1 MPRAVI
7 FLTARV
13 GCDDELGGSTTSGTA
28 HAAMN
33 GTLSLIELAGH
44 VGLLL
49 WGTHMVGTGVQRGFG
64 TVLRRWL
71 GRNLGHRFRA
81 FLTGLGVTALLQ
93 SSTATGLL
101 ATSFTATGVIGLA
114 PALAVML
121 GANVGTALL
130 TQVLFF
136 NVALLGPPLVLVGVL
151 LFRWA
156 GGSRAKNI
164 GRIGIGLGLMLMA
177 LAGLVHTLGP
187 LENTPLLRSV
197 MGALAGDPILATL
210 VAAALT
216 WACHSSIAIV
226 LLVATFAATHV
237 VEPTGAL
244 ALVLGANL
252 GGALPALVDASTSV
266 ARRLP
271 LGNLLVRTVGVV
283 LALPFLPAITH
294 ALELAGPAP
303 GRLVVNFH
311 LAFNVALAVVFL
323 GSVRGLAQLL
333 TRLLPEPPAP
343 ADPGRPVH
351 LDVAALD
358 SATVALANAAR
369 ETLRMADMVDSMLR
383 DALEVLRH
391 SDRTRAEAVAAQ
403 NRCVDQ
409 LGGAIRRY
417 LADVGD
423 EQTLDHQ
430 REGARGQDILSAV
443 INLEHV
449 ADIVANSL
457 VEFAVRS
464 VKRGRA
470 LTVEELETV
479 AAMHGELLES
489 LRLALAVFLQAEPRD
504 AKRLAAR
511 KGQFREFEAS
521 ATALSVRLLRSA
533 AAASRLADSDGV
545 EPLVEESGLFL
556 RTVRDLRRIHS
567 HLASFAYPILHR
579 PRARGRRATRG
590 GVLEAGAVNPPA
602 ASLPIELPKSTGLEE
617 DDLG

>member
-1 MPRAVI
+1 M
-7 FLTARV
+7 
-13 GCDDELGGSTTSGTA
+13 S
-28 HAAMN
+28 

-156 GGSRAKNI
+156 GGSRAKNV

-283 LALPFLPAITH
+283 LALPFLPAITR

-333 TRLLPEPPAP
+333 TRWLPEPPAP
-343 ADPGRPVH
+343 ADPGRPVY

-391 SDRTRAEAVAAQ
+391 SDRTRAEAVAAE

-533 AAASRLADSDGV
+533 AAASRLADSDAV

-579 PRARGRRATRG
+579 PRARGRRATAG
-590 GVLEAGAVNPPA
+590 GVVEAAVNRPA
-602 ASLPIELPKSTGLEE
+602 VPLPTERSKSTDLEE
-617 DDLG
+617 DDAG

>member
-1 MPRAVI
+1 
-7 FLTARV
+7 
-13 GCDDELGGSTTSGTA
+13 
-28 HAAMN
+28 MN

-71 GRNLGHRFRA
+71 GRNLGRRFRA
-81 FLTGLGVTALLQ
+81 FLTGLAVTALLQ

-101 ATSFTATGVIGLA
+101 ATSFTATGVIALA

-136 NVALLGPPLVLVGVL
+136 NLALVGPPLVLVGVL
-151 LFRWA
+151 VFRWA
-156 GGSRAKNI
+156 GGGRAKNI

-177 LAGLVHTLGP
+177 LAGLVRTLGP
-187 LENTPLLRSV
+187 LEGIPLLRSV
-197 MGALAGDPILATL
+197 MGALAGDPILGAL

-237 VEPTGAL
+237 VDPTAAL

-252 GGALPALVDASTSV
+252 GGALPALVDASTPA

-283 LALPFLPAITH
+283 LALPFLPAITR
-294 ALELAGPAP
+294 ALELAAPAP

-311 LAFNVALAVVFL
+311 LAFNLALAAVFL
-323 GSVRGLAQLL
+323 GSVRGLAALL
-333 TRLLPEPPAP
+333 TRWLPDPPAP
-343 ADPGRPVH
+343 ADPGRPVY

-369 ETLRMADMVDSMLR
+369 ETLRMADMVETMLR
-383 DALEVLRH
+383 DALEVLQH
-391 SDRTRAEAVAAQ
+391 NDRTRAEAVAAQ

-409 LGGAIRRY
+409 LGSAIRRY
-417 LADVGD
+417 LADVGG

-457 VEFAVRS
+457 VEFAMRS

-470 LTVEELETV
+470 LAVEELDTV

-533 AAASRLADSDGV
+533 ASANRLADSDSV
-545 EPLVEESGLFL
+545 EPIVEESGLFL

-579 PRARGRRATRG
+579 PRIRGRRATARG
-590 GVLEAGAVNPPA
+590 VAEAGAVNPPA
-602 ASLPIELPKSTGLEE
+602 APQPIGPPKSTSRTASLEE

>member
-1 MPRAVI
+1 
-7 FLTARV
+7 
-13 GCDDELGGSTTSGTA
+13 
-28 HAAMN
+28 MN

-156 GGSRAKNI
+156 GGSRAKNV

-294 ALELAGPAP
+294 ALELAGPSP

-333 TRLLPEPPAP
+333 TRWLPEPPAP

-470 LTVEELETV
+470 LTAEELETV

-533 AAASRLADSDGV
+533 AAASRLADSDPV